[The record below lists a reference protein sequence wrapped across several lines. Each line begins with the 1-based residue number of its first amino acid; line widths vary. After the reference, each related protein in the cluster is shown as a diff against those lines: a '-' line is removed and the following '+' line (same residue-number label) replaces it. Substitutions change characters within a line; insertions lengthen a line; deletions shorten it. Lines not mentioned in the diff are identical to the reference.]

1 MKAVAHTG
9 PALDSLLDVELPM
22 PQPGGR
28 DLRVRVEAVSVNPID
43 AKRRRDPSKHDA
55 TPRVLGWDA
64 AGTVD
69 AVGPAVTLFRPGDP
83 VYYAGDVTR
92 PGCNSE
98 FHLVDERLA
107 GRRPASLD
115 AAGAAALPLTTI
127 TAWESF
133 FDRMAIDPGGAQTGA
148 TILILNG
155 AGGVGSIG
163 IQLARLAGL
172 HVIASASRPESAD
185 WCRALGAHEVVDHRG
200 DLEGQVGRPVDYVAN
215 FSGDLDA
222 HWLAM
227 TALVAPQG
235 RLVSI
240 VGNTAPL
247 PMEAL
252 RAKSAS
258 LSWELM
264 FTRPRYRTPDM
275 IRHHEL
281 LTQVARWI
289 DEGRLQCTARAR
301 LGPISASTVREAHE
315 RVESGTTIGKLVLQ
329 GWPGA

>member
-9 PALDSLLDVELPM
+9 TALDSLLDVELAM
-22 PQPGGR
+22 PQPEGR
-28 DLRVRVEAVSVNPID
+28 DLRVHVEAVSVNPID
-43 AKRRRDPSKHDA
+43 AKRRRDPTKRDA
-55 TPRVLGWDA
+55 SPRVLGWDA
-64 AGTVD
+64 AGIVD
-69 AVGPAVTLFRPGDP
+69 AVGPEVTLFQPGDP

-127 TAWESF
+127 TAWESL
-133 FDRMAIDPGGAQTGA
+133 FDRMAIDPGGAQRGA
-148 TILILNG
+148 KILILNG

-185 WCRALGAHEVVDHRG
+185 WCRALGAHDVVDHHG
-200 DLEGQVGRPVDYVAN
+200 DLEGQVGQLVDYVAN

-222 HWLAM
+222 HWPAM

-289 DEGRLQCTARAR
+289 DEGRLQGTARAW
-301 LGPISASTVREAHE
+301 LGHISASTVREAHQ
-315 RVESGTTIGKLVLQ
+315 RVETGTTIGKLVLH
-329 GWPGA
+329 GWP